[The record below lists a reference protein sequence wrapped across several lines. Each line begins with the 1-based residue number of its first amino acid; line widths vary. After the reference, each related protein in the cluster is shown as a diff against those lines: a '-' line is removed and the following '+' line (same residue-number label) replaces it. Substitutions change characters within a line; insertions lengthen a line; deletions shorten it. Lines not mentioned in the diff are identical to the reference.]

1 MKKKKKKLEENA
13 LFCGKFVVVLLSV
26 GVGMG
31 VDECAEALDKTF
43 NIRFSIIIF
52 QQCFVCQGC
61 FSFIFINLV
70 FSL

>member
-52 QQCFVCQGC
+52 QQCFVCQG
-61 FSFIFINLV
+61 FFLFFFYKLG
-70 FSL
+70 F